1 MSSGLENRSEWN
13 QQVDN
18 RRAAPEGLPEF
29 SKLLDQSAKV
39 KKQLH
44 DLQATYKYLNNLAA
58 DWDGLYSSLEDVCVA
73 LRTMNGSTTND
84 DLRSSDVLGDE
95 PTTDTFLMVFA
106 YDPVNKN
113 SPKALVKKHEEAL
126 GRLPNSEQLRSN
138 LNDFWNLWLR
148 ARDEIADKGPAV
160 ENWYKPFFLAN
171 SRLDG
176 LERNFE
182 WEIDGM
188 TLSFEDAKT
197 IDACLPEPNAQDT
210 GSYESES
217 AYKLLKYL
225 KTKGCQ
231 GYSSAELQ
239 ADAAE
244 GDTAPIAPSSGINS
258 LMTPEVSDFGLESLD
273 ITILQ
278 RHVTPKLRVV
288 NHQLIRSLQ
297 NASNK
302 FATEAIQ
309 VRQRGVAQPVE
320 AWRLNQLLRT
330 AELFKALGDTVQRS
344 LSSASS
350 LSEAAA
356 PSTTT
361 SGLGEHVTA

>member
-1 MSSGLENRSEWN
+1 MSLDLDNRSEWN

-29 SKLLDQSAKV
+29 GKLLEQSPKAS
-39 KKQLH
+39 KQLH
-44 DLQATYKYLNNLAA
+44 DLQSTYKYLNNLAA
-58 DWDGLYSSLEDVCVA
+58 DWDGLHSSLEEVCVA
-73 LRTMNGSTTND
+73 LRAMNGWTPND
-84 DLRSSDVLGDE
+84 DLRSSDVLGAE
-95 PTTDTFLMVFA
+95 PTDKFLMVFA
-106 YDPVNKN
+106 YDPVNNN
-113 SPKALVKKHEEAL
+113 SPKALVKEYEEAL
-126 GRLPNSEQLRSN
+126 GRLPDSEQLRSN

-171 SRLDG
+171 RRLDD

-239 ADAAE
+239 ADASE

-278 RHVTPKLRVV
+278 RHVMPELRVV

-361 SGLGEHVTA
+361 SWLGEHATA